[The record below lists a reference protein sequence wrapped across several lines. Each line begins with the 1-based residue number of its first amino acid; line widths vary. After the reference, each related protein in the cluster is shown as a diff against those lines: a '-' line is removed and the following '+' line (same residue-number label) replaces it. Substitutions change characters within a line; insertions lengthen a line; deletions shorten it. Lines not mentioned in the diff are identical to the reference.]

1 MIRFESVPIG
11 KIGDVITGRT
21 PKTEVQENFGN
32 DYMFVGPT
40 DLHKHFFIT
49 NSEKM
54 ISEKG
59 LRSIKGSMLNG
70 VSILVGCIGWDMGNV
85 GVLDGKCATNQQINS
100 ITNIDKKYNPLYIYY
115 WLKNKKDFLFQQAS
129 VTRTPILN
137 KTSFSEI
144 RINVPLERNEQ
155 DKIVDLLIAMDK
167 KIELNNRINTELEAM
182 AKTLYDYWFVQFDF
196 SDTNGKPYK
205 TSGGKMVYNA
215 ALKRE
220 IPEGWEVS
228 IIGKVAKTALGGT
241 PSTEVDE
248 YWKNADIPWL
258 SSAETASFPV
268 ISSEL
273 KVTQKGIEKS
283 AAIILPKGTVIIS
296 IVRYIRPSILG
307 IDAATNQ
314 SVIGIKECSLLKSS
328 FIYPYVCSEV
338 PRLMGLRTGAQQPHI
353 NKGIID
359 ESPIALPTDSVLKEY
374 YKKVDS
380 IYAQIMT
387 LAFESHELIKLRDY
401 LLPMLMNGQVTVT
414 L

>member
-205 TSGGKMVYNA
+205 TSGGKMVYNT
-215 ALKRE
+215 ALKR
-220 IPEGWEVS
+220 
-228 IIGKVAKTALGGT
+228 
-241 PSTEVDE
+241 
-248 YWKNADIPWL
+248 
-258 SSAETASFPV
+258 
-268 ISSEL
+268 
-273 KVTQKGIEKS
+273 
-283 AAIILPKGTVIIS
+283 
-296 IVRYIRPSILG
+296 
-307 IDAATNQ
+307 
-314 SVIGIKECSLLKSS
+314 
-328 FIYPYVCSEV
+328 
-338 PRLMGLRTGAQQPHI
+338 
-353 NKGIID
+353 
-359 ESPIALPTDSVLKEY
+359 
-374 YKKVDS
+374 
-380 IYAQIMT
+380 
-387 LAFESHELIKLRDY
+387 
-401 LLPMLMNGQVTVT
+401 
-414 L
+414 